1 VSEVK
6 LETIESILNAPP
18 VIKLEAV
25 NVEFNARAVLRNVSL
40 SVAHGEF
47 IAIIGPSGGGKSTL
61 LRVIAGL
68 LKARGTVQVEGQPAV
83 VFQDYRLLPWR
94 TVRQNVA
101 LPKELNST
109 GLAPDDVL
117 QQVGMLEYAN
127 LYPHQL
133 SGGMRARIA
142 IARALAQNAEVILFD
157 EPFAALDALVRERFN
172 LETKK
177 IHRKTGKT
185 IVFVTHSIREAVYL
199 ADRVVVLKDGMIDT
213 ILETRGQGRITSFT
227 EPLEAELRSR
237 LGLGDSTFVEP
248 TPKAVRFPWEILGI
262 LIVLNALL
270 IAWNILVPESSYF
283 FPSPGKVWRA
293 LLENHDNQF
302 VTGTL
307 ETLRITGLGL
317 LYSLG
322 IGIPIGYA
330 MGKLRV
336 LERLLSPFVVALQ
349 AIPIVVITPL
359 LVLGLG
365 YGTSSRVLIAT
376 LISIFPVLIS
386 TMVGVREVDRVY
398 TEVFKTIGSSTWG
411 MLTKLE
417 FPGALPVILSGLRS
431 TASLALIGTV
441 VAEFTL
447 SAAPDHFGGLGYIV
461 LNAKNQGRY
470 DVSFASVFVLVSLG
484 IGLYIIIAILER
496 IALRYRRR

>member
-1 VSEVK
+1 
-6 LETIESILNAPP
+6 
-18 VIKLEAV
+18 
-25 NVEFNARAVLRNVSL
+25 
-40 SVAHGEF
+40 
-47 IAIIGPSGGGKSTL
+47 
-61 LRVIAGL
+61 
-68 LKARGTVQVEGQPAV
+68 
-83 VFQDYRLLPWR
+83 
-94 TVRQNVA
+94 
-101 LPKELNST
+101 
-109 GLAPDDVL
+109 
-117 QQVGMLEYAN
+117 
-127 LYPHQL
+127 
-133 SGGMRARIA
+133 
-142 IARALAQNAEVILFD
+142 
-157 EPFAALDALVRERFN
+157 
-172 LETKK
+172 
-177 IHRKTGKT
+177 
-185 IVFVTHSIREAVYL
+185 
-199 ADRVVVLKDGMIDT
+199 
-213 ILETRGQGRITSFT
+213 
-227 EPLEAELRSR
+227 
-237 LGLGDSTFVEP
+237 
-248 TPKAVRFPWEILGI
+248 
-262 LIVLNALL
+262 L

-398 TEVFKTIGSSTWG
+398 TEVFKTIGSSAWG

-447 SAAPDHFGGLGYIV
+447 SAAPNHFGGLGYIV

-470 DVSFASVFVLVSLG
+470 DVSFASVFVLVALG

>member
-1 VSEVK
+1 MSEAK
-6 LETIESILNAPP
+6 LESLESILNAPP
-18 VIKLEAV
+18 VIKLGGV
-25 NVEFNARAVLRNVSL
+25 NVEFNSRAVLRNVSL
-40 SVAHGEF
+40 EVAHGEF
-47 IAIIGPSGGGKSTL
+47 VAVIGPSGGGKSTL

-68 LKARGTVQVEGQPAV
+68 LKARGTVQVQGQPAV

-101 LPKELNST
+101 LPKELT
-109 GLAPDDVL
+109 GKGLAPNDVL
-117 QQVGMLEYAN
+117 KQVGMLEYAN

-142 IARALAQNAEVILFD
+142 IARALAQDAEVVLFD

-199 ADRVVVLKDGMIDT
+199 ADRVVVLKDGVIDT

-248 TPKAVRFPWEILGI
+248 TPKAVRFPWEMLGI
-262 LIVLNALL
+262 LIVVNALL
-270 IAWNILVPESSYF
+270 ITWNLLVPESTLF

-293 LLENHDNQF
+293 LLENSTQF
-302 VTGTL
+302 LTGAL
-307 ETLRITGLGL
+307 ETLRITGTGL

-322 IGIPIGYA
+322 IGIPLGYG

-376 LISIFPVLIS
+376 LISLFPVLIS

-398 TEVFKTIGSSTWG
+398 TEVFKTIGSSALG

-417 FPGALPVILSGLRS
+417 FPGALPVILGGLRS

-447 SAAPDHFGGLGYIV
+447 GASEKANGLGFIV
-461 LNAKNQGRY
+461 LSAKNQSRY
-470 DVSFASVFVLVSLG
+470 DISFAAVFVLVLIG
-484 IGLYIIIAILER
+484 IGLYGIVSLLEQ

>member
-1 VSEVK
+1 
-6 LETIESILNAPP
+6 
-18 VIKLEAV
+18 
-25 NVEFNARAVLRNVSL
+25 
-40 SVAHGEF
+40 
-47 IAIIGPSGGGKSTL
+47 
-61 LRVIAGL
+61 
-68 LKARGTVQVEGQPAV
+68 
-83 VFQDYRLLPWR
+83 
-94 TVRQNVA
+94 
-101 LPKELNST
+101 
-109 GLAPDDVL
+109 
-117 QQVGMLEYAN
+117 
-127 LYPHQL
+127 
-133 SGGMRARIA
+133 
-142 IARALAQNAEVILFD
+142 
-157 EPFAALDALVRERFN
+157 VRERFN

-199 ADRVVVLKDGMIDT
+199 ADRVVVLKDNAIDT

-248 TPKAVRFPWEILGI
+248 KPKPVRFPWEILGI
-262 LIVLNALL
+262 LIVVNALL
-270 IAWNILVPESSYF
+270 ITWNLLVPESTLF
-283 FPSPGKVWRA
+283 FPSPGRVWRA
-293 LLENHDNQF
+293 LFENRDNQF

-322 IGIPIGYA
+322 IGIPLGYA

-349 AIPIVVITPL
+349 AVPIVVIAPL

-365 YGTSSRVLIAT
+365 YGTNSRVLIAT
-376 LISIFPVLIS
+376 LISLFPVMIS
-386 TMVGVREVDRVY
+386 TMVGLREVDRGY
-398 TEVFKTIGSSTWG
+398 REVFQTIGSSALG
-411 MLTKLE
+411 LLLKLE
-417 FPGALPVILSGLRS
+417 LPGALPVILSGLRS

-447 SAAPDHFGGLGYIV
+447 GASEHAGGLGYIV
-461 LNAKNQGRY
+461 LSAKNQSRY
-470 DVSFASVFVLVSLG
+470 DVSFAAVFVLVLIG
-484 IGLYIIIAILER
+484 IGLYGIVSLLEQ